1 LKSLDS
7 LTPSAKKSK
16 SVEVTERCVIIFSIS
31 YEGGNHM
38 WKPGVWEL
46 VIILIIVLLVFGV
59 GRLSKLGK
67 DLGEGIRE
75 FQKGLK
81 GDEEGD
87 TGDSQGDAP
96 GEA

>member
-1 LKSLDS
+1 
-7 LTPSAKKSK
+7 
-16 SVEVTERCVIIFSIS
+16 
-31 YEGGNHM
+31 M

-59 GRLSKLGK
+59 GRLSKLGR

-81 GDEEGD
+81 GDEGGME
-87 TGDSQGDAP
+87 DSQENAG